1 MYGVFA
7 KNYKV
12 ILRTIIFCEIFRKI
26 TKMAKARFIKENIG
40 FGVPKR
46 PFPHFC
52 DFSALLRHKTP
63 QVRFGL
69 RVRGF
74 WVVGGVKKCKK
85 CTFCEKVHSHDILPP
100 EGRQ

>member
-1 MYGVFA
+1 M
-7 KNYKV
+7 
-12 ILRTIIFCEIFRKI
+12 
-26 TKMAKARFIKENIG
+26 G

-63 QVRFGL
+63 QVRFGI

-74 WVVGGVKKCKK
+74 WVVGGVKSAKSALLAQK
-85 CTFCEKVHSHDILPP
+85 CTFVPFCLPRDVKNDNVYRCFDGTGFFP
-100 EGRQ
+100 DDMAQKCTFLHFWRHLEPF

>member
-1 MYGVFA
+1 MGS
-7 KNYKV
+7 
-12 ILRTIIFCEIFRKI
+12 E
-26 TKMAKARFIKENIG
+26 
-40 FGVPKR
+40 VPKR

-74 WVVGGVKKCKK
+74 WVVGGVKSAKSALFAKK
-85 CTFCEKVHSHDILPP
+85 CTFATFCLPRDVKNDYVYRYFD
-100 EGRQ
+100 GT

>member
-1 MYGVFA
+1 M
-7 KNYKV
+7 
-12 ILRTIIFCEIFRKI
+12 
-26 TKMAKARFIKENIG
+26 G
-40 FGVPKR
+40 FEVPKR

-85 CTFCEKVHSHDILPP
+85 CTFCEKVHFWDILPP
-100 EGRQ
+100 EGRQKRLRLSLFWRFTLI